1 MDNHPQCSSFWDSNQ
16 TIQQGEIMTTA
27 EQPFAPLPQFV
38 IWKHKLV
45 FKVLINTELIFIVIN
60 GK

>member
-1 MDNHPQCSSFWDSNQ
+1 
-16 TIQQGEIMTTA
+16 MTTA